1 MVLVSLDKKTW
12 HKKSMGQSFLTAE
25 MVWTNHVA
33 VLLHIEVLLK
43 SIASP
48 LQTSFVFL
56 FFDIF
61 VTVKCFRL

>member
-43 SIASP
+43 SIAP
-48 LQTSFVFL
+48 LQTFFVF
-56 FFDIF
+56 FIF
-61 VTVKCFRL
+61 CHICQS